1 MVDCARMPA
10 RPARVNVLAGPY
22 IERAAHYRKDR
33 DWLTA
38 ATNDP
43 SSLFVPVWRARNLVS
58 RSADG
63 LGAQLIERQDELFVA
78 LEPHLANPTFL
89 GIFRER
95 ACFALALDDAQA
107 PPALGGAEFQDLRPV
122 IGALDRDEAGVLA
135 YARALITWRNR
146 HRYCGQC
153 GSPTELTSAGHS
165 VTCTNAEC
173 GNEQFPRIDPA
184 IIVLVTDSERALFG
198 RQAAWQPGWYSTI
211 AGFVEAGESL
221 EDAVAR
227 EVLEETGIEV
237 SQVDYHSSQPWPF
250 PQSLMLG
257 FIARAR
263 TTVITTK
270 DDELE
275 DARWF
280 SRAEIASGTPLLPPP
295 ISISGCLIEAW
306 YDDGAT
312 KPLREELGART
323 WNLRSR

>member
-1 MVDCARMPA
+1 MIANRNTFMARLLRTDLLDVTGLYQVCAFAGLPPIVDGDRLARMSA
-10 RPARVNVLAGPY
+10 RAVRVNVLAGPY
-22 IERAAHYRKDR
+22 IERAAQYRKDR

-43 SSLFVPVWRARNLVS
+43 SSLFVPVWRARNLVL

-63 LGAQLIERQDELFVA
+63 LDAQLIERRDELFLA

-95 ACFALALDDAQA
+95 ACFALALDDAEA

-122 IGALDRDEAGVLA
+122 IGALDRNEAGVLA

-153 GSPTELTSAGHS
+153 GSPTELISAGHAIK
-165 VTCTNAEC
+165 CTNGQC
-173 GNEQFPRIDPA
+173 GTEEFPRIDPA
-184 IIVLVTDSERALFG
+184 IIVLVTDGERALFG
-198 RQAAWQPGWYSTI
+198 RQPVWPPGRYSTI

-227 EVLEETGIEV
+227 EVLEETGIEL
-237 SQVDYHSSQPWPF
+237 SQVAYHSSQPWPF

-257 FIARAR
+257 FIAQAR
-263 TTVITTK
+263 TTVISAK

-275 DARWF
+275 DA
-280 SRAEIASGTPLLPPP
+280 
-295 ISISGCLIEAW
+295 
-306 YDDGAT
+306 
-312 KPLREELGART
+312 
-323 WNLRSR
+323 